1 MFYEKINFPNSSSN
15 TSIPNKKR
23 YNFLLTFHKNKEGK
37 KVFYIRELE
46 HLYTVAQEEPKVEV
60 YPPQSRQFN
69 TFLKNKI
76 ETYTYRLYNE
86 IGYKAGINF
95 KVFTNLFPA
104 VTEQVL
110 KKIFKEMNIEIDKN
124 ICFFKKIPGEINQ
137 KRLFQ
142 KIFVNMKV
150 ANLVFIN

>member
-1 MFYEKINFPNSSSN
+1 MMILITEIIKINISLLGQIDLNEIKGMNIIDNNLYRAPVFYEKINFQ

-69 TFLKNKI
+69 KI
-76 ETYTYRLYNE
+76 
-86 IGYKAGINF
+86 K
-95 KVFTNLFPA
+95 
-104 VTEQVL
+104 
-110 KKIFKEMNIEIDKN
+110 
-124 ICFFKKIPGEINQ
+124 
-137 KRLFQ
+137 
-142 KIFVNMKV
+142 
-150 ANLVFIN
+150 

>member
-1 MFYEKINFPNSSSN
+1 MEIIKINIPLLGQIDLNEIKGMNIIYLYRAPVFYEKKNFQNSSSN

-37 KVFYIRELE
+37 KVFYIRELQ
-46 HLYTVAQEEPKVEV
+46 HLYIIAQEEPKVEV

-86 IGYKAGINF
+86 IG
-95 KVFTNLFPA
+95 
-104 VTEQVL
+104 
-110 KKIFKEMNIEIDKN
+110 
-124 ICFFKKIPGEINQ
+124 
-137 KRLFQ
+137 
-142 KIFVNMKV
+142 
-150 ANLVFIN
+150 